1 MGYYKAGKFWNDET
15 LWKVAETKTPVEV
28 DVREYLWEDL
38 NWNMSKL
45 KDIAYEIALIKKADL
60 SYPIIL
66 DTDGKVLDG
75 CHRIVKAYLDKVYK
89 IKAVVI
95 DTNTDLP
102 KPDYDEW
109 EAVQQSNLASE
120 NVV

>member
-15 LWKVAETKTPVEV
+15 LWKVAETKTSVEV

-75 CHRIVKAYLDKVYK
+75 CHRIVKAYLDGIYK
-89 IKAVVI
+89 IKAVTI
-95 DTNTDLP
+95 DVDNDLP

-109 EAVQQSNLASE
+109 EAVQKSRGKTQTDS
-120 NVV
+120 

>member
-15 LWKVAETKTPVEV
+15 LWKAAETKTPVIV
-28 DVREYLWEDL
+28 DVREHLWEDL

-66 DTDGKVLDG
+66 DTSGKVLDG
-75 CHRIVKAYLDKVYK
+75 CHRIVKAYLGGVYK
-89 IKAVVI
+89 IKAVILDV
-95 DTNTDLP
+95 DNDLP

-109 EAVQQSNLASE
+109 ESVTHRP
-120 NVV
+120 

>member
-1 MGYYKAGKFWNDET
+1 MGYYKAGKFWKDET
-15 LWKVAETKTPVEV
+15 LWKVAETKTPVVV

-66 DTDGKVLDG
+66 LEK
-75 CHRIVKAYLDKVYK
+75 Y
-89 IKAVVI
+89 
-95 DTNTDLP
+95 
-102 KPDYDEW
+102 
-109 EAVQQSNLASE
+109 
-120 NVV
+120 